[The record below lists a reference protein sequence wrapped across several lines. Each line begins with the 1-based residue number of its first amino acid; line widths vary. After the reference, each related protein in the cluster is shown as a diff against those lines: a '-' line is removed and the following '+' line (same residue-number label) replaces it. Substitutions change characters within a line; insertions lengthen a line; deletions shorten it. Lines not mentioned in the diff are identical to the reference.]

1 MNKLSLITA
10 VVASFISFAIGT
22 AQSADVASTDD
33 TARFLAGMPP
43 SADSPLVP
51 LTQDRSWQ
59 QHAKAMD
66 KAFAEIDRRQVSR
79 IKAWGTENLTAP
91 QPIMFYMFSGPDFL
105 YADAFFPRAT
115 TYVLSALEP
124 TGLIPDLLKTQH
136 GSILLTLAS
145 LQHSMQ
151 SLLAYSFFITHK
163 MRNDL
168 QAQGTLP
175 LLYVFLARSGKKIR
189 DVSLVNIDSQ
199 GELQTE
205 SGPKVKSTARGVKI
219 VFADADGREKTLYYF
234 NTDLSNS
241 GVKKSGF
248 LTFCDKLGDGDS
260 LVKSASYL
268 MHRNEF
274 SQIRDFLLSKSA
286 VLLQDDSGIPLRY
299 FDVNKRDLTPF
310 GNYLT
315 PDPVFANEPVYQP
328 NMKEF
333 FRKAQAKPIDFGV
346 GYRWRPGESNLLLA
360 VRRASADNPAENK
373 WAPQP
378 AETSSSRGTRTKRLP
393 PCSSFAFW
401 QSRKGCT

>member
-10 VVASFISFAIGT
+10 VVASLLSFAIGT
-22 AQSADVASTDD
+22 AHSAEVASAND

-43 SADSPLVP
+43 SADSPLAR

-59 QHAKAMD
+59 QHAKSMD

-79 IKAWGTENLTAP
+79 IQAWVTANLSSP
-91 QPIMFYMFSGPDFL
+91 KPVMFYMFSGPDFL

-115 TYVLSALEP
+115 TYVLSGLEP
-124 TGLIPDLLKTQH
+124 PGPNPDLLHTQQ
-136 GSILLTLAS
+136 GSILSTLS
-145 LQHSMQ
+145 GLQHSMQ

-163 MRNDL
+163 MKNDL
-168 QAQGTLP
+168 QTRGTLP
-175 LLYVFLARSGKKIR
+175 LLYVFLARSGKQIR
-189 DVSLVNIDSQ
+189 DVSPVNIDSQ

-205 SGPKVKSTARGVKI
+205 SDPKVKSTARGVKI
-219 VFADADGREKTLYYF
+219 VFADAEGREKTLYYF
-234 NTDLSNS
+234 NTDLGNS
-241 GVKKSGF
+241 GVKNSGF

-268 MHRNEF
+268 MHRDGF
-274 SQIRDFLLSKSA
+274 STVRNFLLSKSA
-286 VLLQDDSGIPLRY
+286 VILQDDSGIPLRY
-299 FDVNKRDLTPF
+299 FDGNRWELTPF

-328 NMKEF
+328 NMHEF
-333 FRKAQAKPIDFGV
+333 FRKAQAKPINFSF

-360 VRRASADNPAENK
+360 VRRASAETK
-373 WAPQP
+373 WTPP
-378 AETSSSRGTRTKRLP
+378 PPETSSSRGTRTKRAP
-393 PCSSFAFW
+393 PCSSHAFW